1 MNELQWREAA
11 EAARKGDKA
20 AFEKLYRATERQVYF
35 TCLKLLAN
43 EQDAKDA
50 MQDSFVTALQKLD
63 TLQDG
68 ARFLQWINRIAVNRC
83 KQSFRKT
90 AEDSLD
96 EQIEQGE
103 EFKDDESFIPEEY
116 VTDAA
121 KRRVI
126 MDIIDNVLSDVQRR
140 TVIMYYYDEM
150 SLEEIAEVMEC
161 PVKTVSSRL
170 CSAREKIKEAV
181 LIYEKANNDRLHMF
195 VPVPILTR
203 ILIEDAKG
211 VSVPDISPILLGS
224 EFFNAAASAYAST
237 STTVVAG
244 GSKMVGG
251 ILTGKVVAAIA
262 AGVIAVGGVTTAVV
276 MNSSSDSGSS
286 ASTTSSVVVTD
297 TSSKAGNDS
306 SSKADSLIISDS
318 SSSKADSSKKD
329 DSSKAVSSENYVEW
343 SIEDLSAFFDGNVKG
358 KPIAQAQ
365 QAISEKFDPDDSS
378 WEKKSSGKY
387 SSYHHKLKTNVK
399 IYESV
404 FTEIWIEETD
414 NSGIVNPKN
423 GYVGFYSY
431 FKEKGQA
438 ETAEARLNKA
448 LKDDGFKGDMTVFFN
463 RWLTNS
469 GMVSCGVNPYK
480 TYGGKLALKFWTK
493 LENAQ

>member
-318 SSSKADSSKKD
+318 SSSKANSSKKD

-365 QAISEKFDPDDSS
+365 QAISEKFDLDDSG
-378 WEKKSSGKY
+378 WEKKSGGRY
-387 SSYHHKLKTNVK
+387 SSYHHQLKTGVK
-399 IYESV
+399 VYKTV
-404 FTEIWIEETD
+404 FTEIWIQETD
-414 NSGIVNPKN
+414 NSGLANPKN

-463 RWLTNS
+463 R
-469 GMVSCGVNPYK
+469 
-480 TYGGKLALKFWTK
+480 
-493 LENAQ
+493 